1 MLWKLYII
9 WKAITW
15 KCFRNVTSFISI
27 YLFYS
32 RTPYSK
38 LSPWSRDSPNY
49 LVFGPN
55 GLSVKSNYKLTYSSK
70 EQTTSTTASTSTTS
84 TSTTSTSTTCSSNGS
99 VKYQVELGLV
109 FIFTLLMLYLS
120 MIVFPMSLAWAEQ
133 TVIQYYRVFQIKV
146 CYLKVLLTSYLV
158 CFNHVSTYQKNCIK
172 NESR

>member
-9 WKAITW
+9 WKAITR

-27 YLFYS
+27 DLFYS

-70 EQTTSTTASTSTTS
+70 EETNSTTTTTTTSTTSTTS
-84 TSTTSTSTTCSSNGS
+84 TSTTTSTTCSSNSS

-109 FIFTLLMLYLS
+109 FIFTLLMRCICQWLYFLC
-120 MIVFPMSLAWAEQ
+120 PWHELNKQ
-133 TVIQYYRVFQIKV
+133 
-146 CYLKVLLTSYLV
+146 
-158 CFNHVSTYQKNCIK
+158 
-172 NESR
+172 

>member
-27 YLFYS
+27 DLFYS

-70 EQTTSTTASTSTTS
+70 EETNSTTTTTTTSTTSTTS
-84 TSTTSTSTTCSSNGS
+84 TSTTTSTTCSSNSS

-109 FIFTLLMLYLS
+109 FIFTLLMRCICQWLYFLC
-120 MIVFPMSLAWAEQ
+120 PWHELNKQ
-133 TVIQYYRVFQIKV
+133 
-146 CYLKVLLTSYLV
+146 
-158 CFNHVSTYQKNCIK
+158 
-172 NESR
+172 